1 MRVRQFGQHPPAT
14 HVVAHI
20 SDTHFLGA
28 IAPGGAPSSE
38 QPASHGRP
46 LYESVETDAPLRGAL
61 ERLRRV
67 GEQLD
72 AIVFTGDIADVAE
85 PDAYRRIRSMVEPV
99 AEELGAAVIW
109 VMGNHDEREP
119 FRTELLGENSAL
131 ASRAPVDRVDEFR
144 GLRVITL
151 DSTVPGYHHG
161 AIAPEQLEW
170 LQEVLSAPAAAGSVL
185 ALHHPPIPTP
195 IGAMS
200 ILELD
205 DEYAL
210 AEVVRGSD
218 IRTILGGHLHYASMS
233 TFAGVPISVAAATCY
248 TMDLSAAPQQL
259 LGVDS
264 GQSMNLV
271 HFYEDRVVHSVVPL
285 ADGPVVANYDREF
298 LDRMHA
304 LSPGER
310 REAFSRKAEKS
321 APPHD

>member
-1 MRVRQFGQHPPAT
+1 MRAGQFGQHPPAT

-20 SDTHFLGA
+20 SDTHFLGSIA
-28 IAPGGAPSSE
+28 SGSAPGAAQSI
-38 QPASHGRP
+38 SHGRL
-46 LYESVETDAPLRGAL
+46 LYGSVETDAPLHSAL
-61 ERLRRV
+61 ARLRRV

-72 AIVFTGDIADVAE
+72 AIVFTGDIADDAE
-85 PDAYRRIRSMVEPV
+85 PEAYRRIRSLVEPV
-99 AEELGAAVIW
+99 AEELGATVIW

-119 FRTELLGENSAL
+119 FRSELLREGAAT

-161 AIAPEQLEW
+161 ALAPQQLEW
-170 LQEVLSAPAAAGSVL
+170 LSEVLSVPAAAGSVL

-205 DEYAL
+205 DEHAL

-233 TFAGVPISVAAATCY
+233 TFAGIPVSVAAATCY

-259 LGVDS
+259 LGVDG
-264 GQSMNLV
+264 GQSLNLV

-285 ADGPVVANYDREF
+285 AEGPIVANYDNEF
-298 LDRMHA
+298 LDRMRS
-304 LSPGER
+304 LSVTER
-310 REAFSRKAEKS
+310 REVFSRKPARS
-321 APPHD
+321 TSHND

>member
-1 MRVRQFGQHPPAT
+1 MRERQFGQHPPAT

-20 SDTHFLGA
+20 SDTHFLGS
-28 IAPGGAPSSE
+28 IASGSASGTD
-38 QPASHGRP
+38 PAGENARP
-46 LYESVETDAPLRGAL
+46 LYGIIETDAPLISAL

-85 PDAYRRIRSMVEPV
+85 PDAYRRIRSLVEPV
-99 AEELGAAVIW
+99 AKELGATLVW

-119 FRTELLGENSAL
+119 FRSELLGEGATP

-170 LQEVLSAPAAAGSVL
+170 LSEVLRVPAAAGSVL

-205 DEYAL
+205 DERAL
-210 AEVVRGSD
+210 ANVVRGSD
-218 IRTILGGHLHYASMS
+218 IRTVLGGHLHYASMS
-233 TFAGVPISVAAATCY
+233 TFAGVPVSVAAATCY
-248 TMDLSAAPQQL
+248 TMDLSAAPQL
-259 LGVDS
+259 LGVDG
-264 GQSMNLV
+264 GQSLNLV

-285 ADGPVVANYDREF
+285 GGGSIVANYDNEF
-298 LDRMHA
+298 LDRMHS
-304 LSPGER
+304 LSPSER
-310 REAFSRKAEKS
+310 REVFSRKAAKGS
-321 APPHD
+321 SPHD